1 MPILYDSEVGTEHR
15 TSKPEETFGSLESNP
30 FHLYLGKIRPLEV
43 KRLAQD
49 HTSTKLGNGVVSSFG
64 SQILFSVPRTMR

>member
-1 MPILYDSEVGTEHR
+1 MPILYDSEVGTEYR
-15 TSKPEETFGSLESNP
+15 TSKPEETFKSLGSNL

-49 HTSTKLGNGVVSSFG
+49 HTSTKLGNGLSHLSTPRSF
-64 SQILFSVPRTMR
+64 SLCHAQ